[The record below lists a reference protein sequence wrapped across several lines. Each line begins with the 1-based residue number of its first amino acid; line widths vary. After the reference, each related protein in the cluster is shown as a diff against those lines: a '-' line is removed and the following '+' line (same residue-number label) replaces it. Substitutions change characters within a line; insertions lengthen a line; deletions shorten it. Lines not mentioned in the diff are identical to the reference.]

1 MSKLGIELGFS
12 RTLARLKTER
22 DKKGS
27 SIDASV
33 RNAGAR
39 EELVDNAEVLEG
51 LYRNAGAQEELA
63 DNAEVLEGLYRNAGA
78 REELADNA
86 EVLEEHGG
94 IVYDWARL
102 KPLAKLSDGA
112 ARRSNKDPTRGAHAW
127 LPLPGQEY
135 PHHRVRHGVAS
146 RSPSNEV
153 DSSIDRE
160 NVQFHGFYRKA
171 FWIVEWNRWN
181 RLRMRKARDGGR
193 SLPEISSRSVV
204 HCERSGSSALPNAK
218 TDTIPPRGTVL
229 SGRGDS
235 RSQYSFR

>member
-51 LYRNAGAQEELA
+51 LYRNAGAQ
-63 DNAEVLEGLYRNAGA
+63 
-78 REELADNA
+78 EELADNA

-218 TDTIPPRGTVL
+218 TDTMPPRGTVL